1 MTRQETAAFP
11 SIPDQDLING
21 PLDAVKEKTEE
32 SAALMSPERNA
43 ESSASELQISLL
55 VQA

>member
-1 MTRQETAAFP
+1 MKRQETAAFP
-11 SIPDQDLING
+11 NIPDQDLING

-32 SAALMSPERNA
+32 SVALQSPERND
-43 ESSASELQISLL
+43 ESSTSELQISLL